1 MCHLVYDL
9 SSLVEGLQSPRGLAG
24 LLSDMAPSM
33 CRFWFSGG
41 QKWRSSDY
49 AETQTSV
56 CLCYS
61 QATKSGFLASRLL

>member
-9 SSLVEGLQSPRGLAG
+9 SALVEGLQSPRGLAG

-41 QKWRSSDY
+41 LVGEER
-49 AETQTSV
+49 AG
-56 CLCYS
+56 CL
-61 QATKSGFLASRLL
+61 AF